1 MGCLWGLRQAPR
13 ELNPELNPEH
23 AGHELE
29 DAGAQLSKGDLD
41 NYSSVT
47 DHLEDAKIELTR
59 YKEEGYMVDVP
70 KNVVTE
76 MSHGT
81 ISKLGLIIKQ
91 KLEGVKRRIILDLR
105 RSGGNQKATLPERL
119 VLPRPRDAIESIRST
134 ANIVAPM
141 D

>member
-1 MGCLWGLRQAPR
+1 
-13 ELNPELNPEH
+13 
-23 AGHELE
+23 
-29 DAGAQLSKGDLD
+29 
-41 NYSSVT
+41 
-47 DHLEDAKIELTR
+47 
-59 YKEEGYMVDVP
+59 MVDVP